1 MFLENDEVM
10 TLSQIFMCIVWDT
23 SKLMLLMVTIIGASV
38 YFLKPIIQWLKD
50 LFGSDSKNT

>member
-23 SKLMLLMVTIIGASV
+23 SKLMFLMVTIIGASV
-38 YFLKPIIQWLKD
+38 YFLKPIIQWLQD
-50 LFGSDSKNT
+50 LFGSGPNNS